1 MIHSPTII
9 ESKESFMGLTIHYGL
24 STDRTEVSAIRSLVQ
39 EIRQLASG
47 LPFQEVGE
55 IVEFQGKACGF
66 EDRDDPHRWLKIQAG
81 RYVEGG
87 GYSNKVSPLH
97 IVAFTTVPGDGSEP
111 ANIGFCRFPRSIDI
125 ERPRKQRLRTN
136 LHGWTWSSFCKT
148 QYASDPSCG
157 GTPNF
162 VRCHLSIVGLL
173 DAIQKRQLAKVE
185 VSDESDYWEHRDVR
199 KLAETVGEW
208 NELIAAVVGQFKDG
222 PLGTSMEA
230 PITQFANFEHLEA
243 KGRDKFSKPSA

>member
-1 MIHSPTII
+1 
-9 ESKESFMGLTIHYGL
+9 MGLTIHYSL
-24 STDRTEVSAIRSLVQ
+24 STDRTEVEAIRSLVQ
-39 EIRQLASG
+39 EIRQLACG

-55 IVEFQGKACGF
+55 ILEFQGEACGF
-66 EDRDDPHRWLKIQAG
+66 EKRDDPHRWLKIQAG

-87 GYSNKVSPLH
+87 GYSDKVTPLH
-97 IVAFTTVPGDGSEP
+97 MVAFTAVPGEGSEP
-111 ANIGFCRFPRSIDI
+111 ANIGFCRYPATIDI
-125 ERPRKQRLRTN
+125 ERPRKQRLRTK
-136 LHGWTWSSFCKT
+136 LHGWSWSSFCKT
-148 QYASDPSCG
+148 QYASNPTCG

-162 VRCHLSIVGLL
+162 VRCHLSIVSLL

-208 NELIAAVVGQFKDG
+208 NEMIAAIAGQFKDAA
-222 PLGTSMEA
+222 LGMSMEA

-243 KGRDKFSKPSA
+243 KGLDKPSI